1 MREFVK
7 ILALLIIV
15 IVGLSAA
22 VYLALTMFTQQYY
35 PYSAGRGYVAVIKID
50 GSIAYSSS
58 LLNAFGSTV
67 DPEDISKIFK
77 SVGDDSL
84 AKAVVLLVNSPGGS
98 AVASR
103 DVFEAVRK
111 LSERKTVV
119 VHIREYGTS
128 GAYLISLPAK
138 YINAEPDSLVGSV
151 GVISVVVTFSDLL
164 DKLGVKVYTFKS
176 GMLKDIGSP
185 YRNITSS
192 EIAILQEIVNSTFK
206 TFSSEVLNYRGGKI
220 AANRVDEV
228 FSGRPFT
235 GRQAVEIGLI
245 DGVGGFDDAV
255 MKARELAGLP
265 RDTPIRYVEPPKPGL
280 IEIIY
285 RILGLGGRQK
295 IMLNIEVVAMWP
307 LPVVFEEYM
316 AVNS

>member
-1 MREFVK
+1 LREFVK

-22 VYLALTMFTQQYY
+22 VYLALTMFTHQYY
-35 PYSAGRGYVAVIKID
+35 PYSAGRGYVAVVKID

>member
-35 PYSAGRGYVAVIKID
+35 PYSAGRGYVAVVKID